1 MHSAGKKLVA
11 DLLFIAQLIFTF
23 VFGGSQF
30 LRMLKTSQ
38 GVSIT
43 WFLFWEVFLV
53 LNLVLTIRAHYRQ
66 PSRVTL
72 QTVLSYVAWTTV
84 VTADLGV
91 MLWRRTGLWTSS
103 DTGTSIVAGAGI
115 LGTLIVAYR
124 KRLPVYDPIVRGYLA
139 LFFKAIPQLTLAYNI
154 YKMGGAGI
162 AGLAVVT
169 GHITICTRLGQ
180 LWFAIREAGWERNR
194 IGSAIS
200 EVANEG
206 SWIVATAVWLT
217 R

>member
-1 MHSAGKKLVA
+1 VA
-11 DLLFIAQLIFTF
+11 DLLFAVQIVCTLL
-23 VFGGSQF
+23 FGGSQF
-30 LRMLKTSQ
+30 LRLLKTSQ

-84 VTADLGV
+84 VTADLGL
-91 MLWRRTGLWTSS
+91 MLWKHTGLWTSS
-103 DTGTSIVAGAGI
+103 DTLTSAVAGAGI
-115 LGTLIVAYR
+115 AATLIVAYR
-124 KRLPVYDPIVRGYLA
+124 RRLTVYDPVVRGYLA
-139 LFFKAIPQLTLAYNI
+139 LFFKAIPQLTLAYSI
-154 YKMGGAGI
+154 YKMGGAGV
-162 AGLAVVT
+162 AGVAVVT
-169 GHITICTRLGQ
+169 GHVTICTRLGQ

-206 SWIVATAVWLT
+206 SWIVATAVWLM